1 MASVLTGSA
10 EHAEH
15 AKQGG
20 RAAWGCRA
28 EAQHTRQLT
37 HAKCLWD
44 TALGTRGAACHT
56 RGTGGWRGKGGLL
69 PAPLPCLLSA
79 PLGSYRLLAQLPQA
93 LAALE

>member
-44 TALGTRGAACHT
+44 TALLLATQ
-56 RGTGGWRGKGGLL
+56 GGLVAGGAKEDSSR
-69 PAPLPCLLSA
+69 PPCRVS
-79 PLGSYRLLAQLPQA
+79 
-93 LAALE
+93 